1 MGPRDWVREIVSPFP
16 QPECKNNPLARYAMP
31 NLVPHFSEDRVR
43 SGDEI
48 IKVYAMPQ
56 ASADTGRLGWHFNY
70 RGQISRMPFFHCG
83 SSFTNSKA
91 ETCTTM
97 SWNS

>member
-1 MGPRDWVREIVSPFP
+1 MLCAIWYHISA
-16 QPECKNNPLARYAMP
+16 K
-31 NLVPHFSEDRVR
+31 DRVR
-43 SGDEI
+43 AGDEI

-70 RGQISRMPFFHCG
+70 RVQISRMPFFHCG

-91 ETCTTM
+91 ETNTTILGIV
-97 SWNS
+97 SHNITVFSFFSNNELVFELFAHN

>member
-1 MGPRDWVREIVSPFP
+1 
-16 QPECKNNPLARYAMP
+16 MP

-70 RGQISRMPFFHCG
+70 RGQISRMPFFQLWEFIYQFK
-83 SSFTNSKA
+83 SRNIYNNVM
-91 ETCTTM
+91 E
-97 SWNS
+97 